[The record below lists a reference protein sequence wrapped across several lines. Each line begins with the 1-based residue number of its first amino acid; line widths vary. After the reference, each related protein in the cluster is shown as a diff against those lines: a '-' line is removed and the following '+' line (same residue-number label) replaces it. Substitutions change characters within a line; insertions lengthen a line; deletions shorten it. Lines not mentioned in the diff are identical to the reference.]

1 MHFMPPDEEG
11 AIKMEDVLD
20 DGSMENSI
28 KRSRQLQIQKAQNEP
43 AFKQRMI
50 AAAKELMEI
59 EFWCILN
66 IKLIYFC
73 LKITKNW

>member
-1 MHFMPPDEEG
+1 MPPDEEG

-50 AAAKELMEI
+50 AAAKN
-59 EFWCILN
+59 WWRLN
-66 IKLIYFC
+66 FDAS
-73 LKITKNW
+73 